1 MPRGGRLTSAPRVF
15 VFPFQPRD
23 TDREKAGALLSTDC
37 IAGIM
42 PVSMTTKKN
51 SHSGSKTASQNSSR
65 DGSSHGGMLLFKEF
79 NKSPSKEETSPKSTT
94 SAVEDLERQVAEMH
108 KFINSNGL
116 ATALEAHMGALPPK
130 ESPTSTLDGAVD
142 LTPATDTALAGKWCY
157 RSSSRH
163 SLTAAAS
170 PVPARR
176 EMGCSLPASYSFTA
190 PFDGIDKTDV
200 RPQFPTFAKKLDEL
214 YPGAMPYDEAVVAIS
229 ALLRQHGFTETN
241 SIALISACRDESMKS
256 FTTALDLLWGETFNI
271 SSLAGI
277 LTCGK
282 TGFGAAM
289 HHSPVDEN
297 GLERYVVFTGP
308 HSAPLPSSSACRRPF
323 PVACSHL
330 DGALVAPLCSR
341 DLGRRRGGKDG
352 ARRA

>member
-1 MPRGGRLTSAPRVF
+1 
-15 VFPFQPRD
+15 
-23 TDREKAGALLSTDC
+23 
-37 IAGIM
+37 M